1 MYTNEYTSST
11 LPAERIRFMQ
21 SAVPIMF
28 NSHNSG
34 NFICSDVFIFQLAA
48 DRTCLL
54 LPVKDKVKSMV
65 GEGSGETRGIMM
77 VLLSKQSSFHT
88 RDSLKKNRK
97 RWEFDTK
104 KKKEVNDRSR
114 HAETTKKRHR
124 VPLTIPTYNVGM
136 HHPGFDLKSQ
146 KTHSPPLIF
155 VPLAKVNGYPS
166 IS

>member
-97 RWEFDTK
+97 RWEFERQKKEK
-104 KKKEVNDRSR
+104 KKKSMIDQGTPKQQKRDTEYHLPYR
-114 HAETTKKRHR
+114 HTMLACITP
-124 VPLTIPTYNVGM
+124 V
-136 HHPGFDLKSQ
+136 
-146 KTHSPPLIF
+146 LI
-155 VPLAKVNGYPS
+155 
-166 IS
+166 